1 MALQSGANST
11 LGHHVGR
18 AFAAVVSFATGLA
31 AVALFFAIE
40 VTALG
45 ASPPTLA
52 AARAAP
58 WWSWLGG
65 PLGAFYVAVV
75 VVFAR
80 AVGATTLSG
89 VFVSSLLCS
98 SFVFDLVG
106 VAGFPRRAFSWPRL
120 VGVLLMVGGVVL
132 VTLFPGDVLPGG
144 GGGGGGRKE
153 AAAADGSGE
162 GGGLLLGARGER
174 GSRVRLLL
182 ASAVQLGG
190 GGGSGGG
197 AGGPGRPPVARS
209 YSSVVLPRL
218 G

>member
-1 MALQSGANST
+1 MALQSGVNST

-31 AVALFFAIE
+31 AVALFFAVE

-45 ASPPTLA
+45 VAPPTLA
-52 AARAAP
+52 AAKAAP

-89 VFVSSLLCS
+89 VFVSSLLFW
-98 SFVFDLVG
+98 SFVLDLVG

-120 VGVLLMVGGVVL
+120 LGLALMIGGVVL
-132 VTLFPGDVLPGG
+132 VTMFPGDVLKREEEEDGG
-144 GGGGGGRKE
+144 
-153 AAAADGSGE
+153 
-162 GGGLLLGARGER
+162 
-174 GSRVRLLL
+174 V
-182 ASAVQLGG
+182 
-190 GGGSGGG
+190 GGG
-197 AGGPGRPPVARS
+197 AVGRVGSRALLLVEAGRSRIWGTAAPRPPVARS

>member
-1 MALQSGANST
+1 MALQSGVNST

-31 AVALFFAIE
+31 AVALFFAVE

-45 ASPPTLA
+45 VAPPTLA
-52 AARAAP
+52 AAKAAP

-89 VFVSSLLCS
+89 VFVSSLLFW
-98 SFVFDLVG
+98 SFVLDSVG

-120 VGVLLMVGGVVL
+120 LGLALMIGGVVL
-132 VTLFPGDVLPGG
+132 VTMFPGDVLPLKRGAEEEEEDGG
-144 GGGGGGRKE
+144 IGGRIGRV
-153 AAAADGSGE
+153 GSRA
-162 GGGLLLGARGER
+162 LLLVEAGR
-174 GSRVRLLL
+174 SRIWGT
-182 ASAVQLGG
+182 AV
-190 GGGSGGG
+190 
-197 AGGPGRPPVARS
+197 GPRPPVARS